1 MKKELQKVKKELS
14 RHGLLLLTDPML
26 PSLVATIAG
35 GPVTGSWWG
44 HPQGNLMFN
53 LSNELAEDPDVLAV
67 KFINKKITYLD
78 QRHWDAFFTIAMSA
92 SEWQMKKLAPDAS
105 TLYKKILD
113 KKELRADDGSLK
125 KTAAE
130 IGKIATKLEERVLIF
145 SDDIHTDS
153 GKHIRVFK
161 SWQQFLKDRKIKIS
175 KMKYDDAVAHFE
187 ALGYRFLDQYE
198 APIKWP
204 WR

>member
-35 GPVTGSWWG
+35 SPVSGSWWG

-53 LSNELAEDPDVLAV
+53 LSNELAEDPEVLAV

-92 SEWQMKKLAPDAS
+92 SDWQMKKLAPDSSA
-105 TLYKKILD
+105 LYKKILD
-113 KKELRADDGSLK
+113 KKELRSIGVRLFGS
-125 KTAAE
+125 
-130 IGKIATKLEERVLIF
+130 I
-145 SDDIHTDS
+145 
-153 GKHIRVFK
+153 
-161 SWQQFLKDRKIKIS
+161 
-175 KMKYDDAVAHFE
+175 
-187 ALGYRFLDQYE
+187 
-198 APIKWP
+198 
-204 WR
+204 